1 MSVGTAVVAPA
12 RPTGSPMSV
21 LEHRLLAL
29 RRTWR
34 GNIFTSLLM
43 PVLFLL
49 GIGVSVGGY
58 VDRAG
63 TLGLPYLDYIAPGL
77 LASTAAQI
85 AIGVSMYPVLAA
97 FRWTRTYH
105 AMRASPLQAGDIVAG
120 ETLYSMLRV
129 GLPSVSF
136 LLVMTAF
143 GTVHS
148 WWAPTAV
155 LACVL
160 TGLSLSGPVVAYS
173 ATVRSDN
180 MFALLYRFV
189 VIPMTLFAGVFFPVE
204 SLPTLVRWLAYVSP
218 LWHGVQLC
226 RYATLGLPS
235 SLPVVAHVGYLG
247 LWAVAGFLLA
257 RRRFA
262 TRLLE

>member
-1 MSVGTAVVAPA
+1 MSTGTAFVAP
-12 RPTGSPMSV
+12 SPSPVSV
-21 LEHRLLAL
+21 LEHRLMAL

-85 AIGVSMYPVLAA
+85 AVAESMYPVLAA

-105 AMRASPLQAGDIVAG
+105 AMRASPLRAADIVAG
-120 ETLYSMLRV
+120 ETLYSLLRV

-148 WWAPTAV
+148 WWAPAAV
-155 LACVL
+155 PACML
-160 TGLSLSGPVVAYS
+160 TGLSMSGAVVAYS
-173 ATVRSDN
+173 ASIKSDN
-180 MFALLYRFV
+180 MFAFLYRLV

-204 SLPTLVRWLAYVSP
+204 SLPTVVRWLAYGSP

-235 SLPVVAHVGYLG
+235 ALPVVAHVGYLA
-247 LWAVAGFLLA
+247 LWAVVGHALA
-257 RRRFA
+257 RRQFA
-262 TRLLE
+262 RRLLD